1 MEPTSQ
7 PSEQYIVTRSL
18 LASNVELLLDNLSK
32 RREGSKI
39 ASDDLFGSSEP
50 SETASTTLQ
59 LVTTNPPKSRLQVLL
74 EEKESLGLY
83 LSGNPLDDYRELLNE
98 LRTTI
103 RRDDLHLVVI
113 NKIRKIFTK
122 KNLMMFALSLVTPT
136 DDVEGI
142 IFPKR
147 AMEFSP
153 ILQEKELFWIKGKLS
168 GETKG
173 TTQKELD
180 NGEMREYDELP
191 KILIDAIAPFTDGVG
206 GLYEKDDKFPLSQ
219 GKKDILAS
227 LDWKHLRTHPRLDTF
242 EQHPATP
249 SSLESANT
257 QQLPQLIKLPKSLGT
272 ETLKAF
278 KSALKKEAFPGSLPI
293 ELEIESPDGWK
304 KAKGL
309 FWVDRPS
316 LQHLLTKIQG

>member
-1 MEPTSQ
+1 MKPKGQT
-7 PSEQYIVTRSL
+7 SEQFILTRSQ
-18 LASNVELLLDNLSK
+18 LAANVELLLENLSR

-39 ASDDLFGSSEP
+39 ASDDLFGVPETSKSE
-50 SETASTTLQ
+50 STTLQ
-59 LVTTNPPKSRLQVLL
+59 LVSPPTLKSRLEVLI

-83 LSGNPLDDYRELLNE
+83 LSGNPLDDYRDLLEE
-98 LRTTI
+98 LRSTI

-122 KNLMMFALSLVTPT
+122 KNLMMFALSLVTPQE
-136 DDVEGI
+136 DVEGI

-191 KILIDAIAPFTDGVG
+191 KILIDGIAPFAEGILS
-206 GLYEKDDKFPLSQ
+206 LYEKDDKFPLSQ
-219 GKKDILAS
+219 GRKDILAGLNWHNLRVNPH
-227 LDWKHLRTHPRLDTF
+227 LDNDDS
-242 EQHPATP
+242 Q
-249 SSLESANT
+249 SNT
-257 QQLPQLIKLPKSLGT
+257 LPPQSNDHKPQLVRLTKMLGT
-272 ETLKAF
+272 ETLKNF
-278 KSALKKEAFPGSLPI
+278 KSALQKDMFPGAVPI
-293 ELEIESPDGWK
+293 ELEIESLDGWK
-304 KAKGL
+304 KAKGV
-309 FWVDRPS
+309 FWVDQQS
-316 LQHLLTKIQG
+316 LQDLLRKV